1 MLLLFMLIAGALA
14 APVQDGDIVF
24 QTSHSA
30 QSEAIHLATGSPF
43 SHVGIITVQDGEPLV
58 LEAVGPVKT
67 TPLKT
72 WIARGV
78 GGRYRMMRPKTP
90 LSTAQLGAMDRI
102 GRKYLGKDYDLR
114 FDWSDDKMYCS
125 ELVWKI
131 YSIGAGMELAAP
143 RPMDSYRLGHPQVK
157 ALMTARWGDAVRWSE
172 KMVAPSD
179 LAQSPLLEVVEDT
192 MPR

>member
-1 MLLLFMLIAGALA
+1 MVALFMLIAGALA

-43 SHVGIITVQDGEPLV
+43 SHVGIITIQDGEPLV
-58 LEAVGPVKT
+58 FEAVGPVKT
-67 TPLKT
+67 TPLKR

-78 GGRYRMMRPKTP
+78 GGKYRLMRPRIP
-90 LSTAQLGAMDRI
+90 LSTAQLGAMERI
-102 GRKYLGKDYDLR
+102 GRDHLGKAYDLR
-114 FDWSDDKMYCS
+114 FEWSDEKMYCS

-131 YSIGAGMELAAP
+131 YRAGAGVELATP
-143 RPMDSYRLGHPQVK
+143 RPMDSYRLAHPEVK
-157 ALMTARWGDAVRWSE
+157 ALMTARWGDAVHWKE

-179 LAQSPLLEVVEDT
+179 LAESPLLETIDDT
-192 MPR
+192 MPL

>member
-1 MLLLFMLIAGALA
+1 MWLLFMLIAGALA

-30 QSEAIHLATGSPF
+30 QSEAIHLATGSAF
-43 SHVGIITVQDGEPLV
+43 SHVGIVTVQDGESLV

-67 TPLKT
+67 TPLKA

-78 GGRYRMMRPKTP
+78 GGRYRLMRPKTP
-90 LSTAQLGAMDRI
+90 LSTAQLSGMDRI
-102 GRKYLGKDYDLR
+102 GRQHLGKDYDLR

-131 YSIGAGMELAAP
+131 YSKGAGLELAAP
-143 RPMDSYRLGHPQVK
+143 RPMGSYRLGHPRVM
-157 ALMTARWGDAVRWSE
+157 ALIAARWGDTVRLSE
-172 KMVAPSD
+172 KMIAPSD
-179 LAQSPLLEVVEDT
+179 LAQSPLLEIVEDT